1 MKVDWNVP
9 WVYSSDV
16 EDLNAKVE
24 NWNGNVNICGKQKTI
39 WTLLPPTEK
48 EKKSQA
54 KKKLFIFW
62 HPKNQLRGLT
72 LHKTIFIAIK
82 DAQSLIVIDLLLN
95 HD

>member
-1 MKVDWNVP
+1 MANK
-9 WVYSSDV
+9 
-16 EDLNAKVE
+16 
-24 NWNGNVNICGKQKTI
+24 KQFGP
-39 WTLLPPTEK
+39 LQPPTEK
-48 EKKSQA
+48 EKKISS